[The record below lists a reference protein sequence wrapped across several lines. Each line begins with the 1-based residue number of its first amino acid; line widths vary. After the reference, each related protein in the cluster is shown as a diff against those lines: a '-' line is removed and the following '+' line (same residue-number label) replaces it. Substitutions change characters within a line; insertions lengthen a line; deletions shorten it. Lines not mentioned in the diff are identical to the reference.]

1 MNNFSY
7 TAKIAMK
14 DKTKFTLI
22 FPVVIILLFG
32 AGVTCINAQQPEQPN
47 DGPQGSVVE
56 DPIREL
62 NLTPE
67 QREQIRAIRQETQQ
81 ERTSINLRLRAS
93 NRALQETLD
102 SDNPDEATVEQLVRQ
117 VATLL
122 GAQMRLRVLSE
133 VRIRRVLT
141 PEQRVVLRNLR
152 LSRQQRRNG
161 PLQNPRRDGVDD
173 LRRFPNRRNGLGPLG
188 TRPRP

>member
-1 MNNFSY
+1 MIFSY
-7 TAKIAMK
+7 TTNIAMK

-22 FPVVIILLFG
+22 FPVILILLFG
-32 AGVTCINAQQPEQPN
+32 ATVSRVNAQQPEQTN
-47 DGPQGSVVE
+47 DGPQGPVVD

-67 QREQIRAIRQETQQ
+67 QREQIRSIRQETQQ
-81 ERTSINLRLRAS
+81 ERTSINLRLRES
-93 NRALQETLD
+93 NRALQDALD

-117 VATLL
+117 VATLQ

-152 LSRQQRRNG
+152 LSRQLRRNA

-173 LRRFPNRRNGLGPLG
+173 LRRFPNRRNGLGPIG

>member
-1 MNNFSY
+1 MIFSY
-7 TAKIAMK
+7 TTNIAMK

-22 FPVVIILLFG
+22 FPVILILLFG
-32 AGVTCINAQQPEQPN
+32 ATLSRVNAQQPEPPN
-47 DGPQGSVVE
+47 DGPQGPVVD

-67 QREQIRAIRQETQQ
+67 QREQIRSIRQETQQ
-81 ERTSINLRLRAS
+81 ERTSINLRLRES
-93 NRALQETLD
+93 NRALQDALD

-117 VATLL
+117 VATLQ

-152 LSRQQRRNG
+152 LSRQLRRNA

-173 LRRFPNRRNGLGPLG
+173 LRRFPNRRNGLGPIG